1 MIRAL
6 RAMGWL
12 RWRLLL
18 NTLRGGR
25 RRDAMERVSRV
36 MALMV
41 PFILAALFVGS
52 TLFMTVAG
60 FLGGMALADGS
71 VYPPTIVLIARAAI
85 SVLCVVVI
93 ILATGA
99 PGQTTLS
106 RYTRL
111 LLMPIPRQALHLV
124 EVVSN
129 LADPWQVLLAAGL
142 VAFSAGLL
150 AGGAVTAALIA
161 LVAGALVMGVLA
173 SLSAAF
179 SFLVAWLF
187 RSRRRGE
194 LFTLIFV
201 MALSGLSLIPAFLS
215 DHFESGPRE
224 GRPEEVNRPFS
235 VDEFDASLPA
245 WSRVL
250 PSEAYGL
257 AIGHAVAGRPMGVAA
272 GLLLLVGQVGL
283 LFLGSSAVHRRVIQ
297 SLEGDVRRRKNREI
311 DARAL
316 RLPFVGAGTSA
327 VAWAQYRTALRS
339 VRGRLI
345 VLFPGPLLALM
356 MVIFRQLPGDE
367 GRWAAGAAAQG
378 YLLLGAGVIFGFY
391 SMQAFTM
398 NMFGADRSGLTL
410 QLLAPVSDRHLAWGK
425 VYGCWLILCAAM
437 VVTFAASVAVAPSGS
452 PYYWLAV
459 FVGAFAMYMS
469 LSPIAVWLS
478 ALFPQASDLSKTGSG
493 GNPHPLPMFVGTFLV
508 MLAALPNALIIILVE
523 LWWKQQPILALL
535 GVTIWAL
542 VISAIAIPLVN
553 LSARAVGARRENLAL
568 VAQGK

>member
-1 MIRAL
+1 
-6 RAMGWL
+6 MGWL

-18 NTLRGGR
+18 NTLRGSR

-41 PFILAALFVGS
+41 PFVLAALFVGS
-52 TLFMTVAG
+52 TAVMTVAG
-60 FLGGMALADGS
+60 FLGGLAIAEAS
-71 VYPPTIVLIARAAI
+71 IYPPIIILIARGAI
-85 SVLCVVVI
+85 AVLCVVVI
-93 ILATGA
+93 ILAAGA

-111 LLMPIPRQALHLV
+111 LVMPIPRQALHLV

-142 VAFSAGLL
+142 IAFSAGL
-150 AGGAVTAALIA
+150 AVGGAPGAAVIA
-161 LVAGALVMGVLA
+161 LVAGALVMGILA

-194 LFTLIFV
+194 LFTLFFV

-215 DHFESGPRE
+215 KTFDSTPRE

-235 VDEFDASLPA
+235 VDEFNASLPA

-257 AIGHAVAGRPMGVAA
+257 TINQAVAGRPAGIAA

-283 LFLGSSAVHRRVIQ
+283 LFLASSAVHRQVIQ
-297 SLEGDVRRRKNREI
+297 SLEGDSRRRKNTEI
-311 DARAL
+311 AANAP
-316 RLPFVGAGTSA
+316 RLPFVGAAASA
-327 VAWAQYRTALRS
+327 VAWAQYRTAIRS

-367 GRWAAGAAAQG
+367 GRWAAGAAGHG
-378 YLLLGAGVIFGFY
+378 YLLLGAGVVFGFY

-398 NMFGADRSGLTL
+398 NMFGSDRSGLTL

-425 VYGCWLILCAAM
+425 VYGCWLILCAGL

-469 LSPIAVWLS
+469 LSPITVWLS
-478 ALFPQASDLSKTGSG
+478 ALFPQASDLTKTGSG

-508 MLAALPNALIIILVE
+508 LLAALPNALIILIVDV
-523 LWWKQQPILALL
+523 WWKQQPILALA

-542 VISAIAIPLVN
+542 LISAIAIPLVN
-553 LSARAVGARRENLAL
+553 LSSRAVGARRENLAL
-568 VAQGK
+568 IAQGK

>member
-41 PFILAALFVGS
+41 PFVMAALFVGS
-52 TLFMTVAG
+52 TAVMTVAG
-60 FLGGMALADGS
+60 FLGGRAVADAS
-71 VYPPTIVLIARAAI
+71 IYPPTIILIARGAI

-93 ILATGA
+93 MLAAGA

-111 LLMPIPRQALHLV
+111 LVMPIPRQALHLV
-124 EVVSN
+124 EVASN

-150 AGGAVTAALIA
+150 VGGAPLAAAVA
-161 LVAGALVMGVLA
+161 LLAGALVMGVLA

-215 DHFESGPRE
+215 KNFDSTPRE
-224 GRPEEVNRPFS
+224 GRPEEVKRPFS
-235 VDEFDASLPA
+235 VDEFNASLPA

-257 AIGHAVAGRPMGVAA
+257 AINQAVAGRPAGIAA

-297 SLEGDVRRRKNREI
+297 SLEGDGRRRKHKEVV
-311 DARAL
+311 ASAP
-316 RLPFVGAGTSA
+316 RLPFVGAAASA

-367 GRWAAGAAAQG
+367 GRWAAGAAGHG

-398 NMFGADRSGLTL
+398 NMFGSDRSGLTL

-425 VYGCWLILCAAM
+425 VYGCWLILCAGM

-459 FVGAFAMYMS
+459 FVASFAMYMS
-469 LSPIAVWLS
+469 LSPITVWLS

-508 MLAALPNALIIILVE
+508 MLAALPNAIIIILTE
-523 LWWKQQPILALL
+523 LWWKQQPIVALA
-535 GVTIWAL
+535 GVSLWAL
-542 VISAIAIPLVN
+542 VIAAIAIPLVN
-553 LSARAVGARRENLAL
+553 LSARSVGARRENLAL

>member
-1 MIRAL
+1 
-6 RAMGWL
+6 MGWL
-12 RWRLLL
+12 RWHLLL
-18 NTLRGGR
+18 NTLRGSR

-41 PFILAALFVGS
+41 PFVLAALFVGS
-52 TLFMTVAG
+52 TLTMTLAG
-60 FLGGMALADGS
+60 FLGGLAVAEES
-71 VYPPTIVLIARAAI
+71 IYPPTVILITRGAI
-85 SVLCVVVI
+85 AVLCVVVI
-93 ILATGA
+93 ILAAGS
-99 PGQTTLS
+99 PGHTTLS

-111 LLMPIPRQALHLV
+111 LVMPIPRQALHLV
-124 EVVSN
+124 EVMSN
-129 LADPWQVLLAAGL
+129 LADPWQVLLGAGLFAFAAGL
-142 VAFSAGLL
+142 LV
-150 AGGAVTAALIA
+150 GGAVTAALVA
-161 LVAGALVMGVLA
+161 VVAGALVMAMLA

-215 DHFESGPRE
+215 KNFADEPRE

-235 VDEFDASLPA
+235 VDEFNASLPS
-245 WSRVL
+245 WTRVL

-257 AIGHAVAGRPMGVAA
+257 TIRHAVAGRADGVTA

-283 LFLGSSAVHRRVIQ
+283 LFLASSAVHRRVIQ
-297 SLEGDVRRRKNREI
+297 SLEGDVRRRKNTEI
-311 DARAL
+311 AADPL
-316 RLPFVGAGTSA
+316 RFPFVGAAASA
-327 VAWAQYRTALRS
+327 VAWAQYRTAMRS

-356 MVIFRQLPGDE
+356 MVIFRQLPGEE
-367 GRWAAGAAAQG
+367 GRWAASAAGHG

-398 NMFGADRSGLTL
+398 NMFGSDRSGLTL

-425 VYGCWLILCAAM
+425 VYGCWLILGAGM
-437 VVTFAASVAVAPSGS
+437 VVTLAASVAVAPTGS
-452 PYYWLAV
+452 PYYWVAV
-459 FVGAFAMYMS
+459 VVGAFAMYMS
-469 LSPIAVWLS
+469 LSPITVWLS
-478 ALFPQASDLSKTGSG
+478 ALFPQPSDLSKTGSG

-523 LWWKQQPILALL
+523 VWWKHQPIFALAGVTLWALL
-535 GVTIWAL
+535 V
-542 VISAIAIPLVN
+542 SAIAIPLVN
-553 LSARAVGARRENLAL
+553 LSARSVRARRENLAL

>member
-52 TLFMTVAG
+52 TIMMIVAG
-60 FLGGMALADGS
+60 FLGGLA
-71 VYPPTIVLIARAAI
+71 VAEETIYPPSVILIVRGAIAI
-85 SVLCVVVI
+85 LCVVVI
-93 ILATGA
+93 ILAAGS

-111 LLMPIPRQALHLV
+111 LVMPIPRQALHLV
-124 EVVSN
+124 EVLSN
-129 LADPWQVLLAAGL
+129 LTDPWQVLLAAGL
-142 VAFSAGLL
+142 AAFSAGLL
-150 AGGAVTAALIA
+150 AGGATGTAAIA

-194 LFTLIFV
+194 LFTLLFV
-201 MALSGLSLIPAFLS
+201 MTLSGLSLIPAFLS
-215 DHFESGPRE
+215 KNFDDEPRE

-235 VDEFDASLPA
+235 VDEFNKSVPSWA
-245 WSRVL
+245 RVL

-257 AIGHAVAGRPMGVAA
+257 TIQHAVAGRPAGIAA
-272 GLLLLVGQVGL
+272 GLLLLAGQVGL
-283 LFLGSSAVHRRVIQ
+283 LFLASSAVHRRVIQ
-297 SLEGDVRRRKNREI
+297 SLEGDVRRRKNTAI
-311 DARAL
+311 AASAP
-316 RLPFVGAGTSA
+316 RLPFVGAAASA

-367 GRWAAGAAAQG
+367 GRWAASAAGQG
-378 YLLLGAGVIFGFY
+378 YLLLGAGVVFGFY

-398 NMFGADRSGLTL
+398 NMFGSDRSGLTL

-425 VYGCWLILCAAM
+425 VYGCWLILCAAIAI
-437 VVTFAASVAVAPSGS
+437 TLAASVAVAPSGS
-452 PYYWLAV
+452 PFYWLAV
-459 FVGAFAMYMS
+459 LVGAFAMYMS
-469 LSPIAVWLS
+469 LSPITVWLS

-508 MLAALPNALIIILVE
+508 LLVALPNALIILLVNV
-523 LWWKQQPILALL
+523 WWKQQPILALA
-535 GVTIWAL
+535 GVTVWAL

-553 LSARAVGARRENLAL
+553 LSSRAVGARRENLAL

>member
-18 NTLRGGR
+18 NTLRGSR

-52 TLFMTVAG
+52 TAVMTVAG
-60 FLGGMALADGS
+60 FLGGLAIAEGS
-71 VYPPTIVLIARAAI
+71 VYPPTIMLIARGAI
-85 SVLCVVVI
+85 AVLCLVVI
-93 ILATGA
+93 ILAAGA

-111 LLMPIPRQALHLV
+111 LVMPIPRQALHLV

-142 VAFSAGLL
+142 VAFSVGLL
-150 AGGAVTAALIA
+150 VGGAAFAAVIA

-215 DHFESGPRE
+215 KSFDSTPRE

-235 VDEFDASLPA
+235 VDEFNASLPSWA
-245 WSRVL
+245 RLL

-257 AIGHAVAGRPMGVAA
+257 TIRHAVGGRPAGVAA
-272 GLLLLVGQVGL
+272 GLLLLAGQVGL
-283 LFLGSSAVHRRVIQ
+283 LFLASSAVHRRVIQ
-297 SLEGDVRRRKNREI
+297 SLEGDGRRRKHKEI
-311 DARAL
+311 ATTAP
-316 RLPFVGAGTSA
+316 RLPFVGAAASA

-356 MVIFRQLPGDE
+356 MVIFRQLPGEE
-367 GRWAAGAAAQG
+367 GRWAASAAGQG

-398 NMFGADRSGLTL
+398 NMFGSDRSGLTL

-469 LSPIAVWLS
+469 LSPITVWLS

-508 MLAALPNALIIILVE
+508 MLAALPNAAIIIFVNVV
-523 LWWKQQPILALL
+523 WKSQPILALA
-535 GVTIWAL
+535 GVALWAL
-542 VISAIAIPLVN
+542 VVSALTIPLVN